1 MEMGLCSE
9 SCDFTIRG
17 VQLTDK
23 AFFWLISRNTAFCFL
38 FWLLLKYAREVFSL
52 ATKRS
57 TPDLILIITTLTLLA
72 IGLIMVY
79 SASAVWA
86 DYKFQDTF
94 FFAKRQLLFAGLGV
108 VAMFFIMN
116 VDYWTWRTW
125 AKLIIIVCF
134 ILLIAVLIPGI
145 GMERNGS
152 RSWIGVGAFSVQ
164 PSEFMKIAM
173 IAFLAKYLSENQKKI
188 TSFKKGLVPSL
199 GLVFLAFGMIMMQPD
214 LGTGT
219 VMVGTC
225 IVMIY
230 VAGAKISHFVGL
242 GLVGVAGF
250 VVLVLSAPYR
260 IKRITSFLDPWE
272 DPLNSG
278 FQIIQSLY
286 AIGPGGLL
294 GLGLGQ
300 SRQKFFYLP
309 EPQTDFIFA
318 ILAEELGFIGGSFVV
333 LLFALLLWRGIRIAL
348 GAPDLY
354 GSFLAVGIIAMV
366 AIQVIINVGVVTGL
380 MPVTGITLPFLSYG
394 GSSLTLMLMAV
405 GILLNISRYA
415 KY

>member
-1 MEMGLCSE
+1 
-9 SCDFTIRG
+9 
-17 VQLTDK
+17 
-23 AFFWLISRNTAFCFL
+23 
-38 FWLLLKYAREVFSL
+38 
-52 ATKRS
+52 
-57 TPDLILIITTLTLLA
+57 
-72 IGLIMVY
+72 MVY

-86 DYKFQDTF
+86 TYKFDDSF
-94 FFAKRQLLFAGLGV
+94 FFAKRQLLFAGVGV
-108 VAMFFIMN
+108 IAMFFLMN

-125 AKLIIIVCF
+125 AKMLVIVCF
-134 ILLIAVLIPGI
+134 FLLIAVLIPGI

-152 RSWIGVGAFSVQ
+152 RSWIGVGAFSIQ
-164 PSEFMKIAM
+164 PSEFMKLAM
-173 IAFLAKYLSENQKKI
+173 IAFLAKFLSENQKKI
-188 TSFKKGLVPSL
+188 TSFKKGLIPSL
-199 GLVFLAFGMIMMQPD
+199 GIVFLAFAMIMLQPD

-225 IVMIY
+225 IVMIF
-230 VAGAKISHFVGL
+230 VSGARIIHFAWL
-242 GLVGVAGF
+242 GLAGLAGF

-272 DPLNSG
+272 DPLGSG

-286 AIGPGGLL
+286 AIGPGGLF

-318 ILAEELGFIGGSFVV
+318 ILAEELGFIGGSFIL
-333 LLFALLLWRGIRIAL
+333 LLFGLLLWRGIRIAL

-354 GSFLAVGIIAMV
+354 GSFLAIGIITMV
-366 AIQVIINVGVVTGL
+366 AIQVMINIGVVTGL

-394 GSSLTLMLMAV
+394 GSSLTLMLMAIGV
-405 GILLNISRYA
+405 LLNVSRYS